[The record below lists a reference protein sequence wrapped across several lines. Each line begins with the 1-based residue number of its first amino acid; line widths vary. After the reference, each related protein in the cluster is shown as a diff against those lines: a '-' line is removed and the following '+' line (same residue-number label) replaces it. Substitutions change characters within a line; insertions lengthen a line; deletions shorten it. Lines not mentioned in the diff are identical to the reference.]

1 MRIPVS
7 FHLMAHTIKVRAVPS
22 DQWRHK
28 DCVGLYDADKQ
39 LIELRHQPG
48 TQSEHIYTHEL
59 VHAILTAMGHQLNA
73 DEGFVDN
80 FSGLLHQ
87 AMTTSRYAEPR
98 QARRPRKK
106 NSAPKTK

>member
-7 FHLMAHTIKVRAVPS
+7 FRLMAHTIKVRAVPF
-22 DQWRHK
+22 DKWRHE
-28 DCVGLYDADKQ
+28 DHVGRYDADKQ
-39 LIELRHQPG
+39 LIEVRHQPG

-59 VHAILTAMGHQLNA
+59 VHAILTAMGHPLNQ

-98 QARRPRKK
+98 PSRRPRKK
-106 NSAPKTK
+106 NSAHKTV